1 MVYIGVV
8 SKAQQDTITL
18 MKTAVLVKEVH
29 GEDNVTLIKLG
40 KDAIVAALVKINS
53 ESGKRIVHDFPST
66 WVQSANRS
74 DITASM
80 LFPYCENP
88 ALSLQYPVVKY
99 NALNIPADTP
109 EISDI
114 DRQQLFDCLN
124 CFYCFDGNRPAA
136 VGSLRDVWQNVVDN
150 QATHRHIYWPSV

>member
-1 MVYIGVV
+1 MAYIGTV
-8 SKAQQDTITL
+8 SKEQEDMITL
-18 MKTAVLVKEVH
+18 LKSAVLVEEVH

-74 DITASM
+74 DITARM

-88 ALSLQYPVVKY
+88 ALSLMYPGVTY
-99 NALNIPADTP
+99 NAIDIPDDTA
-109 EISDI
+109 EISDV
-114 DRQQLFDCLN
+114 DRQQLLDVLC
-124 CFYCFDGNRPAA
+124 CFYNFDGNRPKAA
-136 VGSLRDVWQNVVDN
+136 GDLRDVWDKVVRN
-150 QATHRHIYWPSV
+150 QAAHRHIYWPSV